1 MDALQQR
8 LQEMESEQPST
19 IRRMSLSDKFRTLKL
34 HLKRDVEDV
43 SKEQREMWKEY
54 GTRDPVIKD
63 LMYSINILNTSDNIV
78 GDLSYHTYVDV
89 VTEIKNRDWQI
100 PKMPR
105 QRDYSSR
112 RDRLYLDMIS
122 M

>member
-43 SKEQREMWKEY
+43 SKEQREM
-54 GTRDPVIKD
+54 
-63 LMYSINILNTSDNIV
+63 
-78 GDLSYHTYVDV
+78 
-89 VTEIKNRDWQI
+89 
-100 PKMPR
+100 
-105 QRDYSSR
+105 
-112 RDRLYLDMIS
+112 
-122 M
+122 